1 MAQSAVMAGHS
12 DEERASVTDWIA
24 VLAGALGALIAS
36 LDISI
41 VNSALPQIQGEIG
54 ASGTEGTW
62 ISTGYLVSEVIVIPL
77 TAWLTRVLGLR
88 NLLLGCAVLF
98 TLFSIVCG
106 FSHSL
111 TMMIVGRVGQ
121 GITGGALI
129 PTAQTIIRTRLPVR
143 QMPLGMSIFGLIVLL
158 GPLVGPVLGG
168 WLTESYSWQWCFFL
182 NIPVAVA
189 LVTLLLL
196 GLPYERVKPQLF
208 LSADWLGIVGM
219 TIFLG
224 TMTVVLEEGQR
235 DRWFESNLICG
246 LSVACVMGFCALVFA
261 QATAPQPVIKL
272 RLLLNMSYAGVI
284 VIVVTVGSSL
294 YGILYVLPQFLS
306 GVAGYN
312 AAQAGRILFISGIPA
327 FLMMPILPAMLG
339 RLNMRLMVTLGLLCF
354 AASCFLDIH
363 LTAQD
368 TGGAFVW
375 SQLLRGMGQILA
387 LLPLNQASVGAVSR
401 ADAADA
407 AGLYNMARN
416 LGGSLGLAALGIFID
431 RRMELHVDTI
441 RETLNANAPL
451 VQDRVTGMAANFM
464 ETGSDPAYAQQQA
477 LTQLASQIHVQALVI
492 TYSECFW
499 ILGVSL
505 LASLPLVLLLR
516 RPASSQAGSASAH

>member
-1 MAQSAVMAGHS
+1 
-12 DEERASVTDWIA
+12 
-24 VLAGALGALIAS
+24 
-36 LDISI
+36 
-41 VNSALPQIQGEIG
+41 
-54 ASGTEGTW
+54 
-62 ISTGYLVSEVIVIPL
+62 
-77 TAWLTRVLGLR
+77 
-88 NLLLGCAVLF
+88 
-98 TLFSIVCG
+98 
-106 FSHSL
+106 
-111 TMMIVGRVGQ
+111 
-121 GITGGALI
+121 
-129 PTAQTIIRTRLPVR
+129 
-143 QMPLGMSIFGLIVLL
+143 
-158 GPLVGPVLGG
+158 
-168 WLTESYSWQWCFFL
+168 
-182 NIPVAVA
+182 
-189 LVTLLLL
+189 
-196 GLPYERVKPQLF
+196 
-208 LSADWLGIVGM
+208 
-219 TIFLG
+219 
-224 TMTVVLEEGQR
+224 
-235 DRWFESNLICG
+235 
-246 LSVACVMGFCALVFA
+246 
-261 QATAPQPVIKL
+261 
-272 RLLLNMSYAGVI
+272 
-284 VIVVTVGSSL
+284 
-294 YGILYVLPQFLS
+294 
-306 GVAGYN
+306 
-312 AAQAGRILFISGIPA
+312 
-327 FLMMPILPAMLG
+327 MMPILPAMLG

>member
-1 MAQSAVMAGHS
+1 
-12 DEERASVTDWIA
+12 
-24 VLAGALGALIAS
+24 
-36 LDISI
+36 
-41 VNSALPQIQGEIG
+41 
-54 ASGTEGTW
+54 
-62 ISTGYLVSEVIVIPL
+62 
-77 TAWLTRVLGLR
+77 
-88 NLLLGCAVLF
+88 
-98 TLFSIVCG
+98 
-106 FSHSL
+106 
-111 TMMIVGRVGQ
+111 
-121 GITGGALI
+121 
-129 PTAQTIIRTRLPVR
+129 
-143 QMPLGMSIFGLIVLL
+143 
-158 GPLVGPVLGG
+158 
-168 WLTESYSWQWCFFL
+168 
-182 NIPVAVA
+182 
-189 LVTLLLL
+189 
-196 GLPYERVKPQLF
+196 
-208 LSADWLGIVGM
+208 
-219 TIFLG
+219 
-224 TMTVVLEEGQR
+224 MTVVLEEGQR